1 MRDDTESNEQ
11 KIRASPWPM
20 LIAVG
25 LAIAEVGVV
34 FGLQPVAVGG
44 LILLLV
50 TVTGI
55 LRESGYILRPSRTAG
70 VLGGLF
76 VGIGVVLVV
85 FHQGGPPVR
94 GHSFIFAGGLAL
106 VAIPFW
112 RRFIQRRSHLMT
124 EAESTE

>member
-1 MRDDTESNEQ
+1 MSDDTESNEQ

-20 LIAVG
+20 LVAVG

-34 FGLQPVAVGG
+34 LGLQPMAVGG
-44 LILLLV
+44 LILFLV

-76 VGIGVVLVV
+76 VGVGVVLVA

-94 GHSFIFAGGLAL
+94 GHSFIIAGGLAL
-106 VAIPFW
+106 VAIPLW
-112 RRFIQRRSHLMT
+112 RRFIQQRSHLVT
-124 EAESTE
+124 KTESTE

>member
-1 MRDDTESNEQ
+1 MSDETESNEQ

-20 LIAVG
+20 LIAMG
-25 LAIAEVGVV
+25 LAVAEVGVV

-76 VGIGVVLVV
+76 VGVGVVLVV

-94 GHSFIFAGGLAL
+94 GQSFIIAGGLAL
-106 VAIPFW
+106 VGIPLW
-112 RRFIQRRSHLMT
+112 RWFVRHHTQTALDGK
-124 EAESTE
+124 